1 MHTYEHVYLFYIY
14 LCPWIAIDVH
24 VSAAMCGALLPRRR
38 LFHERRREDLIYEHR
53 SAVCATITQADGG
66 RRWAKVAA
74 SGQENERK
82 RLAASVVDRDLG
94 RTCEDLSLSLSF
106 VQKNSKSFSIVITLH
121 LIKRPT
127 NSA

>member
-14 LCPWIAIDVH
+14 LRPCIAIDVH

-53 SAVCATITQADGG
+53 SAVCATISQAGGG
-66 RRWAKVAA
+66 RRWAKAA
-74 SGQENERK
+74 SSGQEDERK
-82 RLAASVVDRDLG
+82 RLASVVDRDLG